1 MTGNIVYPLPRQLP
15 VSLSLSLSLKVLQ
28 GAQSLWNRHEIYAF
42 ANWQQQQ
49 VDNMRLNLWNI
60 VFSPSTRAL
69 SHVPHYSSL
78 PVAGPR
84 LLSALRF
91 WQFSTADFPISAHFV
106 TATRSL
112 LKIFVLATN
121 PHPNPNA
128 EWEWKF
134 ESDGGWRNGECE
146 CECDAIFISLCLFV
160 FVSLSLC
167 LCVRQTEGK
176 DTRKTQ
182 RECVGG
188 SANTKLIERERK
200 RAKRFASLLPQRC
213 LTYNLAG
220 QRKQQLQQ
228 QQRQQH
234 VKEKTKLRA
243 NKNKSRNKQ

>member
-15 VSLSLSLSLKVLQ
+15 VSLSLSQGASRCAEPLESPWNLCVCQLATTTSWQHAAESLKYCIFPFH
-28 GAQSLWNRHEIYAF
+28 S
-42 ANWQQQQ
+42 
-49 VDNMRLNLWNI
+49 
-60 VFSPSTRAL
+60 STFPR
-69 SHVPHYSSL
+69 STTPSL

-146 CECDAIFISLCLFV
+146 CDAIFISLCLFV

-182 RECVGG
+182 QECVGG

-220 QRKQQLQQ
+220 QRKQQQQ
-228 QQRQQH
+228 QEQRQQH

>member
-15 VSLSLSLSLKVLQ
+15 LFHSISLSHTLSQGASRCAEPLESPWNLCVCQLATTTSWQHAAESLKYCIFPFH
-28 GAQSLWNRHEIYAF
+28 S
-42 ANWQQQQ
+42 
-49 VDNMRLNLWNI
+49 
-60 VFSPSTRAL
+60 STFPR
-69 SHVPHYSSL
+69 STTPSL

-146 CECDAIFISLCLFV
+146 CDAIFISLCLFV
-160 FVSLSLC
+160 FVSWSLC

-188 SANTKLIERERK
+188 SANTKLIERGRERERK
-200 RAKRFASLLPQRC
+200 DLPVC
-213 LTYNLAG
+213 SHSDA
-220 QRKQQLQQ
+220 
-228 QQRQQH
+228 
-234 VKEKTKLRA
+234 
-243 NKNKSRNKQ
+243 